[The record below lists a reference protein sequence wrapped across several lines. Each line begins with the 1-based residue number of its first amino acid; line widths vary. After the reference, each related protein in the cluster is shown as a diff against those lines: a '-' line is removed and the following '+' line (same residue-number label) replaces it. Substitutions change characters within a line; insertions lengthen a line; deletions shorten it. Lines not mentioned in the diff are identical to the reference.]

1 MKSQKK
7 NPKKTS
13 KVERNIKLDDI
24 KFKKCSFFVP
34 KKRIIKK

>member
-24 KFKKCSFFVP
+24 KFKNVVFSYQ